1 MLENYMNDL
10 IASRQGLSSAC
21 LAERGEKTED
31 NPFGF
36 GLAKTVSPDEVVVL
50 SLAGGGNAGANY
62 RNYNGYLKHINE
74 YVEEISAQVE
84 QPVRSVVAVV
94 DFGKYHSPAQARKL
108 CMQSVKD
115 SKKYKATLQ
124 SLPLISQQEY
134 ISPQYVKDIF
144 NSIFLDRISTNNGTQ
159 RISGI
164 EAAQNIRKVNIM
176 TYCHG
181 GYVALKLEDEL
192 KRKMTELGYKKSE
205 QKNILKQLFVL
216 SYAPDCPLGISQA
229 QTISFSSATDYQT
242 NHGLKIKDYLQY
254 YEFGVAFFPDK
265 MGNVFYCT
273 QIDKCGIEGNP
284 PPVYKC
290 IDPNEWFTGLYQ
302 DKSDDTSYLGEHEFM
317 GFRKYDNM
325 SRSALQMRSYMRRIF
340 KNALVHSCKQKEE
353 AFTPLP
359 SISRLAADDS
369 AQRMHFFKIKLWG
382 YRLWTDMQI
391 QTKLMRKNFSQD
403 VKKITLD

>member
-1 MLENYMNDL
+1 MLEDYMNNL

-21 LAERGEKTED
+21 LAERGEKSED

-36 GLAKTVSPDEVVVL
+36 ELAKTITPNEVVVL
-50 SLAGGGNAGANY
+50 SLTGEGNAGANY
-62 RNYNGYLKHINE
+62 SNYNGHLKRINE
-74 YVEEISAQVE
+74 YVEEISAE
-84 QPVRSVVAVV
+84 AGYPVRSVVAVV
-94 DFGKYHSPAQARKL
+94 DYGKYHSPQQARQL
-108 CMQSVKD
+108 CMQRVKD
-115 SKKYKATLQ
+115 IKKYKAALQ

-144 NSIFLDRISTNNGTQ
+144 NNIFLERIAANNGTQ
-159 RISGI
+159 RLSGT
-164 EAAQNIRKVNIM
+164 EAAQNIRKVIVM
-176 TYCHG
+176 THCHG

-205 QKNILKQLFVL
+205 QKNILKQLLVL

-242 NHGLKIKDYLQY
+242 NHGLKIKDYLQH
-254 YEFGVAFFPDK
+254 YEFGVAFFPNR

-273 QIDKCGIEGNP
+273 QIDKSGIEGNP
-284 PPVYKC
+284 QPVYKC
-290 IDPNEWFTGLYQ
+290 VDPNEWFDRMYQ
-302 DKSDDTSYLGEHEFM
+302 DKSDETSRLGEHEFM

-325 SRSALQMRSYMRRIF
+325 SRGTLQMRTYMRRIF

-359 SISRLAADDS
+359 SISHLAADDN
-369 AQRMHFFKIKLWG
+369 AQRKHFFRTKFLG

-391 QTKLMRKNFSQD
+391 QTKLMRKKFSQD
-403 VKKITLD
+403 VITVTLD